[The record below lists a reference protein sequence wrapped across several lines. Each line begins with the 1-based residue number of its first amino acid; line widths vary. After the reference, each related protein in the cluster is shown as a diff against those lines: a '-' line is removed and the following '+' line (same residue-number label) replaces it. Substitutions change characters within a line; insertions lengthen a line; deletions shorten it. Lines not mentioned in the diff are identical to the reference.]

1 MPNASTATRATS
13 RADIERS
20 GAGRRAMSSR
30 SRGVASSSPSAS
42 ASTMTGRMD
51 VEAATDDRRGRG
63 TTTTTTTTTTAPMTT
78 TTAMTTM
85 TTRRETRAR
94 RPRRHVSTR
103 ATGREEWDDAMMT
116 TTNAGTPK
124 TTRRALALALAS
136 TVTSM
141 GVVVAPEPARAKF
154 SIFDDDD
161 DPFARNDASRVLDR
175 RGDAR
180 ETRGSGD
187 DSKAVETRVET
198 VEETSMGEVEST
210 REVAK
215 PSSPPPP
222 PARVTESSTKVDT
235 KQLLNN
241 QRIKTYNNAPADFP
255 AFIREGYDVSVVH
268 GNDYVVREDGL
279 IVKDYEVGEGES
291 PKDNQECTFEYVA
304 YNENGGTI
312 DSTYRRGEPASTRL
326 GINGMIPGF
335 ELGLKDMKPGG
346 RRRIIVPPELGP
358 PTGPATFFSA
368 KQWEVFDIELLGV
381 KSCSRSSFGMVSNV
395 VCD

>member
-1 MPNASTATRATS
+1 
-13 RADIERS
+13 
-20 GAGRRAMSSR
+20 MSSR

-78 TTAMTTM
+78 TRAMTTM

-141 GVVVAPEPARAKF
+141 SVVVAPEPARAKF

-210 REVAK
+210 REVAT
-215 PSSPPPP
+215 PSPPPP
-222 PARVTESSTKVDT
+222 PARVTESSTEVDT

>member
-1 MPNASTATRATS
+1 MTTTMTTATTT
-13 RADIERS
+13 
-20 GAGRRAMSSR
+20 GAARVGA
-30 SRGVASSSPSAS
+30 
-42 ASTMTGRMD
+42 
-51 VEAATDDRRGRG
+51 
-63 TTTTTTTTTTAPMTT
+63 TTTTTRRLETRATRSRARVSARATTREDGDGTMMAETTAEKATTTTT
-78 TTAMTTM
+78 
-85 TTRRETRAR
+85 R
-94 RPRRHVSTR
+94 
-103 ATGREEWDDAMMT
+103 
-116 TTNAGTPK
+116 
-124 TTRRALALALAS
+124 RRALALALAS
-136 TVTSM
+136 AVASAR
-141 GVVVAPEPARAKF
+141 GVGAPDAADAKF
-154 SIFDDDD
+154 SALDDDD

-175 RGDAR
+175 RTDAR
-180 ETRGSGD
+180 GTAAPGD
-187 DSKAVETRVET
+187 VAAPMDAAVET
-198 VEETSMGEVEST
+198 VEETRVAPTVVESV
-210 REVAK
+210 REEAVVREAPK
-215 PSSPPPP
+215 PAPPPPPPPP

-255 AFIREGYDVSVVH
+255 AFIREGYDVRVVH
-268 GNDYVVREDGL
+268 GNDYIVREDGL
-279 IVKDYEVGEGES
+279 IVKDYKVGEGES
-291 PKDNQECTFEYVA
+291 PKDDQECTFEYVA

-312 DSTYRRGEPASTRL
+312 DSTYRRGAPASTRL

>member
-1 MPNASTATRATS
+1 
-13 RADIERS
+13 
-20 GAGRRAMSSR
+20 MSSR

-63 TTTTTTTTTTAPMTT
+63 MTTTTTTTTTAPMT

-141 GVVVAPEPARAKF
+141 SVVVAPEPARAKF

-210 REVAK
+210 REVAT
-215 PSSPPPP
+215 PSPPPP
-222 PARVTESSTKVDT
+222 PARVTESSTEVDT

>member
-1 MPNASTATRATS
+1 MMLTT
-13 RADIERS
+13 
-20 GAGRRAMSSR
+20 
-30 SRGVASSSPSAS
+30 V
-42 ASTMTGRMD
+42 
-51 VEAATDDRRGRG
+51 AATAGAARVGA
-63 TTTTTTTTTTAPMTT
+63 TTTTTTTRRLETRAMRTRATTCEVGDGTMAGTMAGTVAETT
-78 TTAMTTM
+78 TT
-85 TTRRETRAR
+85 R
-94 RPRRHVSTR
+94 
-103 ATGREEWDDAMMT
+103 
-116 TTNAGTPK
+116 
-124 TTRRALALALAS
+124 RRALALALAS
-136 TVTSM
+136 AVASAR
-141 GVVVAPEPARAKF
+141 VVGAPDAAHAKF
-154 SIFDDDD
+154 SALDDDD

-175 RGDAR
+175 RTDAR
-180 ETRGSGD
+180 GTVASGD
-187 DSKAVETRVET
+187 VAAPMDAAVET
-198 VEETSMGEVEST
+198 VEETQVAPTVVESV
-210 REVAK
+210 REEAVVREAPK
-215 PSSPPPP
+215 PAPAPP

-255 AFIREGYDVSVVH
+255 AFIREGYDVRVVH
-268 GNDYVVREDGL
+268 GNDYIVREDGL
-279 IVKDYEVGEGES
+279 IVKDYKVGEGES

-312 DSTYRRGEPASTRL
+312 DSTYRRGAPASTRL